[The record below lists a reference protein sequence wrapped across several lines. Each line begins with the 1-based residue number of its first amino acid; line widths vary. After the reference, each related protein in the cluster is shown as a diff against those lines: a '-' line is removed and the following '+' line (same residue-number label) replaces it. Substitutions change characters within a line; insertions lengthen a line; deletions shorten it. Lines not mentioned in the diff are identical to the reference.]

1 MNAPLTARLNASVQG
16 IENMPSTPAVL
27 LPLLKLLNAPPETV
41 RLDDIVQ
48 LVSYDNAIAL
58 QCLRVASSPLFGL
71 AQAPK
76 SIKAAVIGLGLRR
89 VQTILL
95 TCCLGQAFPAKNWP
109 LNPTVFWKHSLGCA
123 MVCRKLSEKL
133 AGADHD
139 KAYMAALL
147 HDIGILVNCI
157 AFPGDFG
164 RAVEQA
170 CGEQLPLAD
179 CELAVMGFTHCESG
193 QALAQKWRLAD
204 DITQVIA
211 HHHAIEHCE
220 SSQSLVALVHL
231 GDLLCRMRNLG
242 YGYYERQKVDMTDDP
257 AWAVLLKE
265 HSGLEGV
272 DLARFTFELDE
283 DLVKIEELVSTIYG
297 TSKRA

>member
-1 MNAPLTARLNASVQG
+1 LEADTSGQKAMNAPLTARINESVQG

-41 RLDDIVQ
+41 KLDDIVQ
-48 LVSYDNAIAL
+48 LVSYDNTIAL

-76 SIKAAVIGLGLRR
+76 SVKAAVIGLGLRR

-95 TCCLGQAFPAKNWP
+95 TCCLGQAFPAKDWP
-109 LNPTVFWKHSLGCA
+109 LDPTVFWKYSLGCA

-157 AFPGDFG
+157 AFPADFAWRWSR
-164 RAVEQA
+164 RAPSNFRSPNLS
-170 CGEQLPLAD
+170 LP
-179 CELAVMGFTHCESG
+179 
-193 QALAQKWRLAD
+193 
-204 DITQVIA
+204 
-211 HHHAIEHCE
+211 
-220 SSQSLVALVHL
+220 
-231 GDLLCRMRNLG
+231 
-242 YGYYERQKVDMTDDP
+242 
-257 AWAVLLKE
+257 
-265 HSGLEGV
+265 
-272 DLARFTFELDE
+272 
-283 DLVKIEELVSTIYG
+283 
-297 TSKRA
+297 